1 VAASGAQWTIQ
12 RGNQIAVV
20 VEVGGGLRSY
30 SVDGEDIVDGYGE
43 DELAPGAAG
52 QILFPWP
59 NRLRDGAFRFDGEF
73 HQLPLTEPGLHNAIH
88 GLVRWVPWR
97 ANGIMS
103 DSVTMEYKL
112 HPQPGYPW
120 ALLLKAKYTVGLNGL
135 RVTHTVHNLSETPA
149 PFGIGAHPYVRIPG
163 VPINDLELCVPAR
176 TRLLVDGRLLP
187 IGAAKVAG
195 GEFDFTTSRR
205 LGSMELN
212 VALGD
217 LLRDHEGRSEVTLS
231 AADGRTVQVWADQGF
246 KWWQLYTGE
255 ALTGQRRR
263 RAIGVE
269 PMTCPPDALRS
280 GRDLITLDPGE
291 KWSGQWGIS
300 RMMGL
305 ASSKLLERLA

>member
-1 VAASGAQWTIQ
+1 MAASGAQWTIQ

-30 SVDGEDIVDGYGE
+30 SADGEEIVDGYGE

-59 NRLRDGAFRFDGEF
+59 NRLRDGAFRFGGGF
-73 HQLPLTEPGLHNAIH
+73 HQLPLTEPELHNAIH
-88 GLVRWVPWR
+88 GLVNWVPWR

-120 ALLLKAKYTVGLNGL
+120 KLLLKAKYTVGLNGL
-135 RVTHTVHNLSETPA
+135 RVTHTVQNLGEEAA
-149 PFGIGAHPYVRIPG
+149 PFGLGAHPYVRIPG
-163 VPINDLELCVPAR
+163 VPLNDLELSVPAR
-176 TRLLVDGRLLP
+176 TRLLVDSRLLP

-195 GEFDFTTSRR
+195 GEFDFTTPRR

-212 VALGD
+212 TAVGD
-217 LLRDHEGRSEVTLS
+217 LLRDHEGRSEVTLTAS
-231 AADGRTVQVWADQGF
+231 DGRGVQVWADQGF

-255 ALTGQRRR
+255 ALTGDRRR

-280 GRDLITLDPGE
+280 GRDLITLPPGDR
-291 KWSGQWGIS
+291 WTGQWGIS
-300 RMMGL
+300 RVMGQ
-305 ASSKLLERLA
+305 ASTRLLERLA